1 MGEASNKL
9 EGITQLVPGLSRKY
23 FTSGVCCKTFYLYN
37 FTPWCSKLACLF
49 TIRPGIIFAGKT
61 NSKL

>member
-9 EGITQLVPGLSRKY
+9 EGNTQLVPGLSRKY
-23 FTSGVCCKTFYLYN
+23 FTEELYCKTFYFYD
-37 FTPWCSKLACLF
+37 FTNWCSKLACLF